1 MIEMNPIKGLE
12 DYVPLNEQEQQDK
25 HVMLD
30 YLKQF
35 PHNILTREN
44 EFAHVTSS
52 GFVMNE
58 TLDKVLMVYHNLYK
72 SFAWTGGHAD
82 GEADLLAVAMK
93 EACEETGIKCPKPL
107 SEQIMAIDILP
118 VWGHMKKGKYV
129 SSHLHLNVAYVLIAS
144 EEEVLQIKEDE
155 NSDVAW
161 INVCDIP
168 THCTEPDMLPVYQKL
183 IEKAKRLQANE

>member
-1 MIEMNPIKGLE
+1 MSYIKCIEN
-12 DYVPLNEQEQQDK
+12 YVPQNVQEQQDK
-25 HVMLD
+25 QVMLD

-82 GEADLLAVAMK
+82 GDGDLLAVAIK
-93 EACEETGIKCPKPL
+93 EACEETGIKSAKPL
-107 SEQIMAIDILP
+107 SEDIMAIDILP
-118 VWGHMKKGKYV
+118 VWGHMKKKKFV
-129 SSHLHLNVAYVLIAS
+129 SSHLHLNVAYLLIAS
-144 EEEVLQIKEDE
+144 EDEVLQIKVDE

-161 INVCDIP
+161 IGVHEIK
-168 THCTEPDMLPVYQKL
+168 TYCTEPDMLPIYEKL
-183 IEKAKRLQANE
+183 IEKAKRCKG